1 MQRSR
6 RRGIREPGPYRRQLI
21 RGTSMKTNSSAILL
35 LGSMLM
41 LTLACQ
47 TGDNTPKK
55 LVDIDGNKYE
65 VVKIGSQYWTAQDL
79 RVTHFRNGDPIP
91 EVTSGAEWIAL
102 TTPAW
107 CNYQNEAYRAEIYG
121 RLYNWYAVN
130 DSRGLAPDGWHV
142 ATDEDWKILEMR
154 AGLTQEEADD
164 LAYRGSAGGKLKEKG
179 TDHWREPNTGATNKF
194 DFSARG
200 SGYRGQNG
208 VFYNEKRSYQVWTAT
223 DYNGESA
230 WGRHLP
236 YDHDYSYRSDY
247 KYIYGFSVRL
257 VRDE

>member
-1 MQRSR
+1 M
-6 RRGIREPGPYRRQLI
+6 
-21 RGTSMKTNSSAILL
+21 LL
-35 LGSMLM
+35 
-41 LTLACQ
+41 TACQ
-47 TGDNTPKK
+47 NAEKLPKC
-55 LVDIDGNKYE
+55 VDIDGNKYE
-65 VVKIGSQYWTAQDL
+65 VVKIGGQYWIAEDL
-79 RVTHFRNGDPIP
+79 RVTHFRNGDPIA
-91 EVTSGAEWIAL
+91 EVTSGEEWIAL

-107 CNYQNEAYRAEIYG
+107 CNYQNETYRAEIYG

-130 DSRGLAPDGWHV
+130 DSRNLAPEGWHV
-142 ATDEDWKILEMR
+142 ATDEDWKLLEMR

-164 LAYRGSAGGKLKEKG
+164 IAYRGTAGGKLKEKG
-179 TDHWREPNTGATNKF
+179 TEHWRDPNTGATNKF

-236 YDHDYSYRSDY
+236 YDHDYSYRDYY

-257 VRDE
+257 VKD